1 MRGVESNGMMCS
13 CSELNIPLTFI
24 GNQVE
29 DGIMI
34 LGSEYEKNIGENI
47 GNILDIEDEI
57 YDFEITPNRPDCL
70 GILGIANELKC
81 AVNRKEKQNI
91 LIEKDDFEKIANIVE
106 KIDNIT
112 VNVESE
118 DVKRYMAVPLYN
130 VKNIE
135 TPKEIK
141 ERLQTMGVNPKGNIL
156 VDISNYIMFETGN
169 PTHIFDLDILNNIN
183 NDKNN
188 NNRDNELVVK
198 IANNSGKIE
207 LLNDE
212 ELELSEDLTISVAD
226 ENLALVGVMGGK
238 DSGVNENTKNILIE
252 IATFERKKIRDTSR
266 KYNVRT
272 ESSARFE
279 KKLSPRLPELAFLR
293 MITLMKELGVIDDNS
308 FENGKINV
316 IDYIREDVRENFEN
330 EQNTLINFNSDDINK
345 VLGMN
350 ISEEKMIEILT
361 ELGFKKHNGETSV
374 LVKPYIREDIER
386 KEDLAEE
393 VIRFYGYDN
402 LNETLPKVERG
413 NIYKANDKDLSV
425 ITKDIR
431 NILKIEGYN
440 QIITYGFI
448 SKDDLLKLEKT
459 EEEIEKESIYVLNKL
474 SSDYEIM
481 RNTHIPSIL
490 KTVSYNERMQND
502 NLKLYEIAAVFKEK
516 ENLEYNKELKEETIL
531 TICRTSNK
539 KLINFDSAGSKMN
552 YQESDIYLLKKDA
565 EKILHY
571 IGINKF
577 NIVKDENNSILH
589 AGQTIDY
596 MIGNKK
602 IATLGKVKK
611 QILNNFDVTE
621 DTYICEINI
630 TDIIR
635 YISKNRKYNQ
645 FSKYPKVTRDLSIIV
660 DKNIEYDKIRNIVKK
675 QAGNILENIEL
686 FDIYVFEK
694 GLLEYNNK
702 KSVSISMVFRD
713 SKKTL
718 EENIIVDTMDKILKG
733 LEKEVGAVR
742 R

>member
-1 MRGVESNGMMCS
+1 
-13 CSELNIPLTFI
+13 
-24 GNQVE
+24 
-29 DGIMI
+29 MI
-34 LGSEYEKNIGENI
+34 LGNEYEKNIGENI

-81 AVNRKEKQNI
+81 AINREEKENI
-91 LIEKDDFEKIANIVE
+91 LIKKGDFEKVANVVE
-106 KIDNIT
+106 KIDNII

-118 DVKRYMAVPLYN
+118 DVKRYLAIPLYN

-156 VDISNYIMFETGN
+156 VDISNYIMFQTGN
-169 PTHIFDLDILNNIN
+169 PTHIFDVDILNNIN
-183 NDKNN
+183 NDKNSN
-188 NNRDNELVVK
+188 NELVVK

-212 ELELSEDLTISVAD
+212 KLELSDDLTISVD
-226 ENLALVGVMGGK
+226 GENLALVGIMGGK
-238 DSGVNENTKNILIE
+238 NSGVNENTKNILIE

-272 ESSARFE
+272 ESSSRFE

-293 MITLMKELGVIDDNS
+293 MITLMKDLGVID
-308 FENGKINV
+308 ENVFKSGKISV
-316 IDYIREDVRENFEN
+316 IDYIRKDVKENFEN
-330 EQNTLINFNSDDINK
+330 KQNTLINFSSGDINK
-345 VLGMN
+345 VLGMD
-350 ISEEKMIEILT
+350 ITEEEMLDILT
-361 ELGFKKHNGETSV
+361 NLGFEKYEGKNNI

-413 NIYKANDKDLSV
+413 NIYKGNDKDLSV

-448 SKDDLLKLEKT
+448 SKEDLLKLEKT

-539 KLINFDSAGSKMN
+539 KMINFESAGSKMN
-552 YQESDIYLLKKDA
+552 YQEADIYLLKKDA

-602 IATLGKVKK
+602 IATL
-611 QILNNFDVTE
+611 
-621 DTYICEINI
+621 
-630 TDIIR
+630 R
-635 YISKNRKYNQ
+635 
-645 FSKYPKVTRDLSIIV
+645 
-660 DKNIEYDKIRNIVKK
+660 
-675 QAGNILENIEL
+675 
-686 FDIYVFEK
+686 
-694 GLLEYNNK
+694 
-702 KSVSISMVFRD
+702 
-713 SKKTL
+713 
-718 EENIIVDTMDKILKG
+718 
-733 LEKEVGAVR
+733 
-742 R
+742 

>member
-1 MRGVESNGMMCS
+1 
-13 CSELNIPLTFI
+13 
-24 GNQVE
+24 
-29 DGIMI
+29 MI
-34 LGSEYEKNIGENI
+34 LGNEYEKNIGENI

-81 AVNRKEKQNI
+81 AINREEKENI
-91 LIEKDDFEKIANIVE
+91 LIKKGDFEKVANVVE
-106 KIDNIT
+106 KIDNII

-118 DVKRYMAVPLYN
+118 DVKRYLAIPLYN

-183 NDKNN
+183 NDKNSN
-188 NNRDNELVVK
+188 NELVVK

-212 ELELSEDLTISVAD
+212 KLELSDDLTISVNG
-226 ENLALVGVMGGK
+226 ENLALVGIMGGK
-238 DSGVNENTKNILIE
+238 NSGVNENTKNILIE

-272 ESSARFE
+272 ESSSRFE

-293 MITLMKELGVIDDNS
+293 MITLMKDLGVID
-308 FENGKINV
+308 ENVFKSGKISV
-316 IDYIREDVRENFEN
+316 IDYIRKDVKENFEN
-330 EQNTLINFNSDDINK
+330 KQNTLINFSSGDINK
-345 VLGMN
+345 VLGMD
-350 ISEEKMIEILT
+350 ITEEEMLDILT
-361 ELGFKKHNGETSV
+361 KLGFEKYNGETSI

-402 LNETLPKVERG
+402 LKETLPKLERG
-413 NIYKANDKDLSV
+413 NIYKGNDKDLSV

-448 SKDDLLKLEKT
+448 SKEDLLKLEKI
-459 EEEIEKESIYVLNKL
+459 EEEIERESIYVLNKL

-516 ENLEYNKELKEETIL
+516 ENLEDNKELKEETIL

-539 KLINFDSAGSKMN
+539 KLINFDSTGSKMN

-602 IATLGKVKK
+602 IATL
-611 QILNNFDVTE
+611 
-621 DTYICEINI
+621 
-630 TDIIR
+630 R
-635 YISKNRKYNQ
+635 
-645 FSKYPKVTRDLSIIV
+645 
-660 DKNIEYDKIRNIVKK
+660 
-675 QAGNILENIEL
+675 
-686 FDIYVFEK
+686 
-694 GLLEYNNK
+694 
-702 KSVSISMVFRD
+702 
-713 SKKTL
+713 
-718 EENIIVDTMDKILKG
+718 
-733 LEKEVGAVR
+733 
-742 R
+742 

>member
-1 MRGVESNGMMCS
+1 
-13 CSELNIPLTFI
+13 
-24 GNQVE
+24 
-29 DGIMI
+29 MI
-34 LGSEYEKNIGENI
+34 LGNEYEKNIGENI

-81 AVNRKEKQNI
+81 AINREEKENI
-91 LIEKDDFEKIANIVE
+91 LIKKGDFEKVANVVE
-106 KIDNIT
+106 KIDNII

-118 DVKRYMAVPLYN
+118 DVKRYLAIPLYN

-183 NDKNN
+183 NDKNSN
-188 NNRDNELVVK
+188 NELVVK

-212 ELELSEDLTISVAD
+212 KLELSDDLTISVNG
-226 ENLALVGVMGGK
+226 ENLALVGIMGGK
-238 DSGVNENTKNILIE
+238 NSGVNENTKNILIE

-272 ESSARFE
+272 ESSSRFE

-293 MITLMKELGVIDDNS
+293 MITLMKDLGVID
-308 FENGKINV
+308 ENVFKSGKISV
-316 IDYIREDVRENFEN
+316 IDYIRKDVKENFEN
-330 EQNTLINFNSDDINK
+330 KQNTLINFSSGDINK
-345 VLGMN
+345 VLGMD
-350 ISEEKMIEILT
+350 ITEEEMLDILT
-361 ELGFKKHNGETSV
+361 KLGFEKYNGETSI

-402 LNETLPKVERG
+402 LKETLPKLERG
-413 NIYKANDKDLSV
+413 NIYKGNDKDLSV

-448 SKDDLLKLEKT
+448 SKEDLLKLEKT

-552 YQESDIYLLKKDA
+552 YQEADIYLLKKDA

-602 IATLGKVKK
+602 IATL
-611 QILNNFDVTE
+611 
-621 DTYICEINI
+621 
-630 TDIIR
+630 R
-635 YISKNRKYNQ
+635 
-645 FSKYPKVTRDLSIIV
+645 
-660 DKNIEYDKIRNIVKK
+660 
-675 QAGNILENIEL
+675 
-686 FDIYVFEK
+686 
-694 GLLEYNNK
+694 
-702 KSVSISMVFRD
+702 
-713 SKKTL
+713 
-718 EENIIVDTMDKILKG
+718 
-733 LEKEVGAVR
+733 
-742 R
+742 

>member
-1 MRGVESNGMMCS
+1 MMCS

-91 LIEKDDFEKIANIVE
+91 LIEKGDFEKVANVVE

-183 NDKNN
+183 NDKNSN
-188 NNRDNELVVK
+188 NGDNELVVK

-212 ELELSEDLTISVAD
+212 KLELSDDLTISVNG
-226 ENLALVGVMGGK
+226 ENLALVGIMGGK

-272 ESSARFE
+272 ESSSRFE

-293 MITLMKELGVIDDNS
+293 MITLMKELGVIDKNS

-316 IDYIREDVRENFEN
+316 IDYIKEDIKENFEN

-345 VLGMN
+345 ILGMN
-350 ISEEKMIEILT
+350 ISEEKMIDILT

-490 KTVSYNERMQND
+490 KTASYNERMQND

-635 YISKNRKYNQ
+635 YMSKNKKYNPIT
-645 FSKYPKVTRDLSIIV
+645 KYPKVTRDLSIVV
-660 DKNIEYDKIRNIVKK
+660 DKDLEYDRIRNIVKK
-675 QAGNILENIEL
+675 QAGSILENIEL
-686 FDIYVFEK
+686 FDIYVFDK
-694 GLLEYNNK
+694 GLLEYNYK

-718 EENIIVDTMDKILKG
+718 EEQVIVDTMDKILKG

>member
-1 MRGVESNGMMCS
+1 
-13 CSELNIPLTFI
+13 
-24 GNQVE
+24 
-29 DGIMI
+29 MI
-34 LGSEYEKNIGENI
+34 LGNEYEKNIGENI

-81 AVNRKEKQNI
+81 AINREEKENI
-91 LIEKDDFEKIANIVE
+91 LIKKGDFEKVANVVE
-106 KIDNIT
+106 KIDTII

-118 DVKRYMAVPLYN
+118 DVKRYLAIPLYN

-169 PTHIFDLDILNNIN
+169 PTHIFDLDVLNNIN
-183 NDKNN
+183 NDKNSN
-188 NNRDNELVVK
+188 NELVVK

-207 LLNDE
+207 LLNNE
-212 ELELSEDLTISVAD
+212 KLELSDDLTISVNG
-226 ENLALVGVMGGK
+226 ENLSLVGIMGGK
-238 DSGVNENTKNILIE
+238 NSGVNENTKNILIE

-272 ESSARFE
+272 ESSSRFE

-293 MITLMKELGVIDDNS
+293 MITLMKDLGVIDENV
-308 FENGKINV
+308 FEGGKISV
-316 IDYIREDVRENFEN
+316 IDYIRKDVKENFEN
-330 EQNTLINFNSDDINK
+330 KQNTLINFSSGDINK
-345 VLGMN
+345 VLGMD
-350 ISEEKMIEILT
+350 ITEEEMLDILT
-361 ELGFKKHNGETSV
+361 KLGFEKYEGKNNI

-402 LNETLPKVERG
+402 LKETLPKLERG
-413 NIYKANDKDLSV
+413 NIYKGNDKDLSV

-448 SKDDLLKLEKT
+448 SKEDLLKLEKT

-539 KLINFDSAGSKMN
+539 KMINFESAGSKMN
-552 YQESDIYLLKKDA
+552 YQEADIYLLKKDS

-602 IATLGKVKK
+602 IATL
-611 QILNNFDVTE
+611 
-621 DTYICEINI
+621 
-630 TDIIR
+630 R
-635 YISKNRKYNQ
+635 
-645 FSKYPKVTRDLSIIV
+645 
-660 DKNIEYDKIRNIVKK
+660 
-675 QAGNILENIEL
+675 
-686 FDIYVFEK
+686 
-694 GLLEYNNK
+694 
-702 KSVSISMVFRD
+702 
-713 SKKTL
+713 
-718 EENIIVDTMDKILKG
+718 
-733 LEKEVGAVR
+733 
-742 R
+742 

>member
-1 MRGVESNGMMCS
+1 
-13 CSELNIPLTFI
+13 
-24 GNQVE
+24 
-29 DGIMI
+29 MI
-34 LGSEYEKNIGENI
+34 LGPEYEKNIGENI

-91 LIEKDDFEKIANIVE
+91 LIEKDDFEKVANIVE
-106 KIDNIT
+106 KIDNII

-169 PTHIFDLDILNNIN
+169 PTHIFDLDILNSIN
-183 NDKNN
+183 NDKNSN
-188 NNRDNELVVK
+188 NELVVK

-212 ELELSEDLTISVAD
+212 KLELSDDLTISVNG
-226 ENLALVGVMGGK
+226 ENLALVGIMGGK
-238 DSGVNENTKNILIE
+238 NSGVNENTKNILIE

-272 ESSARFE
+272 ESSSRFE

-448 SKDDLLKLEKT
+448 SKEDLLKLEKT

-635 YISKNRKYNQ
+635 YISKNKKYNPIT
-645 FSKYPKVTRDLSIIV
+645 KYPKVTRDLSIVV
-660 DKNIEYDKIRNIVKK
+660 DKDLEYDKIRNIVKK
-675 QAGNILENIEL
+675 QAGSILENIEL
-686 FDIYVFEK
+686 FDIYVFDK
-694 GLLEYNNK
+694 GLLEYNHK

-718 EENIIVDTMDKILKG
+718 EEQVIVDTMDKILKG

>member
-1 MRGVESNGMMCS
+1 
-13 CSELNIPLTFI
+13 
-24 GNQVE
+24 
-29 DGIMI
+29 MI
-34 LGSEYEKNIGENI
+34 LGNEYEKNIGENI

-81 AVNRKEKQNI
+81 AINREEKENI
-91 LIEKDDFEKIANIVE
+91 LIKKGDFEKVANVVE
-106 KIDNIT
+106 KIENII

-118 DVKRYMAVPLYN
+118 DVKRYLAIPLYN

-183 NDKNN
+183 NDKNSN
-188 NNRDNELVVK
+188 NELVVK

-212 ELELSEDLTISVAD
+212 KLELSDDLTISVNG
-226 ENLALVGVMGGK
+226 ENLALVGIMGGK
-238 DSGVNENTKNILIE
+238 NSGVNENTKNILIE

-272 ESSARFE
+272 ESSSRFE

-293 MITLMKELGVIDDNS
+293 MITLMKDLGVID
-308 FENGKINV
+308 ENVFKSGKISV
-316 IDYIREDVRENFEN
+316 IDYIRKDVKENFEN
-330 EQNTLINFNSDDINK
+330 KQNTLINFSSGDINK
-345 VLGMN
+345 VLGMD
-350 ISEEKMIEILT
+350 ITEEEMLDILT
-361 ELGFKKHNGETSV
+361 NLGFEKYEGKNNI

-413 NIYKANDKDLSV
+413 NIYKGNDKDLSV

-448 SKDDLLKLEKT
+448 SKEDLLKLEKT

-539 KLINFDSAGSKMN
+539 KMINFESAGSKMN
-552 YQESDIYLLKKDA
+552 YQEADIYLLKKDA

-602 IATLGKVKK
+602 IATL
-611 QILNNFDVTE
+611 
-621 DTYICEINI
+621 
-630 TDIIR
+630 R
-635 YISKNRKYNQ
+635 
-645 FSKYPKVTRDLSIIV
+645 
-660 DKNIEYDKIRNIVKK
+660 
-675 QAGNILENIEL
+675 
-686 FDIYVFEK
+686 
-694 GLLEYNNK
+694 
-702 KSVSISMVFRD
+702 
-713 SKKTL
+713 
-718 EENIIVDTMDKILKG
+718 
-733 LEKEVGAVR
+733 
-742 R
+742 

>member
-1 MRGVESNGMMCS
+1 
-13 CSELNIPLTFI
+13 
-24 GNQVE
+24 
-29 DGIMI
+29 MI
-34 LGSEYEKNIGENI
+34 LGNEYEKNIGENI

-81 AVNRKEKQNI
+81 AINREEKENI
-91 LIEKDDFEKIANIVE
+91 LIKKGDFEKVANVVE
-106 KIDNIT
+106 KIDNII

-118 DVKRYMAVPLYN
+118 DVKRYLAIPLYN

-183 NDKNN
+183 NDKNSN
-188 NNRDNELVVK
+188 NELVVK

-212 ELELSEDLTISVAD
+212 KLELSDDLTISVD
-226 ENLALVGVMGGK
+226 GENLALVGIMGGK
-238 DSGVNENTKNILIE
+238 NSGVNENTKNILIE

-272 ESSARFE
+272 ESSSRFE

-293 MITLMKELGVIDDNS
+293 MITLMKDLGVIDENV
-308 FENGKINV
+308 FEGGKISV
-316 IDYIREDVRENFEN
+316 IDYIREDVKENFEN
-330 EQNTLINFNSDDINK
+330 KQNTLINFSSGDINK
-345 VLGMN
+345 VLGMD
-350 ISEEKMIEILT
+350 ITEEEMLDILT
-361 ELGFKKHNGETSV
+361 NLGFEKYEGKNNI

-402 LNETLPKVERG
+402 LKETLPKLERG
-413 NIYKANDKDLSV
+413 NIYKGNDKDLSV

-448 SKDDLLKLEKT
+448 SKEDLLKLEKT

-539 KLINFDSAGSKMN
+539 KMINFESAGSKMN
-552 YQESDIYLLKKDA
+552 YQEADIYLLKKDA

-602 IATLGKVKK
+602 IATL
-611 QILNNFDVTE
+611 
-621 DTYICEINI
+621 
-630 TDIIR
+630 R
-635 YISKNRKYNQ
+635 
-645 FSKYPKVTRDLSIIV
+645 
-660 DKNIEYDKIRNIVKK
+660 
-675 QAGNILENIEL
+675 
-686 FDIYVFEK
+686 
-694 GLLEYNNK
+694 
-702 KSVSISMVFRD
+702 
-713 SKKTL
+713 
-718 EENIIVDTMDKILKG
+718 
-733 LEKEVGAVR
+733 
-742 R
+742 

>member
-1 MRGVESNGMMCS
+1 
-13 CSELNIPLTFI
+13 
-24 GNQVE
+24 
-29 DGIMI
+29 MI
-34 LGSEYEKNIGENI
+34 LGPEYKKNIGENI

-70 GILGIANELKC
+70 GIIGIANELKC
-81 AVNRKEKQNI
+81 AVNKKEKQNI
-91 LIEKDDFEKIANIVE
+91 LIEKGDFEKVANVVE
-106 KIDNIT
+106 KIDNII

-183 NDKNN
+183 NDTNSN
-188 NNRDNELVVK
+188 NELVVK
-198 IANNSGKIE
+198 IANNNGKIE

-212 ELELSEDLTISVAD
+212 ELELSDDLTISVAG

-293 MITLMKELGVIDDNS
+293 MITLMKKLGVIDDNS

-316 IDYIREDVRENFEN
+316 IDYIREDLRENFEN
-330 EQNTLINFNSDDINK
+330 EQNTLINFNSNDINK
-345 VLGMN
+345 ILGMN

-431 NILKIEGYN
+431 NLLKIEGYN

-490 KTVSYNERMQND
+490 RTVSYNERMQND

-552 YQESDIYLLKKDA
+552 YQESDIYLLKKDV

-589 AGQTIDY
+589 AGQKIDY

-635 YISKNRKYNQ
+635 YISKNKKYNPIT
-645 FSKYPKVTRDLSIIV
+645 KYPKVTRDLSIVV
-660 DKNIEYDKIRNIVKK
+660 DKDLEYDKIRNIVKK
-675 QAGNILENIEL
+675 QAGSILENIEL
-686 FDIYVFEK
+686 FDIYVFDK
-694 GLLEYNNK
+694 GLLEYNHK

-718 EENIIVDTMDKILKG
+718 EEQVIVDTMDKILKG

>member
-1 MRGVESNGMMCS
+1 
-13 CSELNIPLTFI
+13 
-24 GNQVE
+24 
-29 DGIMI
+29 MI
-34 LGSEYEKNIGENI
+34 LGNEYEKNIGENI

-81 AVNRKEKQNI
+81 AINREEKENI
-91 LIEKDDFEKIANIVE
+91 LIKKGDFEKVANVVE
-106 KIDNIT
+106 KIDNII

-118 DVKRYMAVPLYN
+118 DVKRYLAIPLYN

-183 NDKNN
+183 NDKNSN
-188 NNRDNELVVK
+188 NGDNELVVK

-212 ELELSEDLTISVAD
+212 KLELSDDLTISVNG
-226 ENLALVGVMGGK
+226 ENLALVGIMGGK
-238 DSGVNENTKNILIE
+238 NSGVNENTKNILIE

-293 MITLMKELGVIDDNS
+293 MITLMKDLGVIDENV
-308 FENGKINV
+308 FEGGKISV
-316 IDYIREDVRENFEN
+316 IDYIRKDVKENFEN
-330 EQNTLINFNSDDINK
+330 KQNTLINFISGDINK
-345 VLGMN
+345 VLGMD
-350 ISEEKMIEILT
+350 ITEEEMLDILT
-361 ELGFKKHNGETSV
+361 KLGFEKYNGETSI

-402 LNETLPKVERG
+402 LKETLPKLERG
-413 NIYKANDKDLSV
+413 NIYKGNDKDLSV

-448 SKDDLLKLEKT
+448 SKEDLLKLEKT

-602 IATLGKVKK
+602 IATL
-611 QILNNFDVTE
+611 
-621 DTYICEINI
+621 
-630 TDIIR
+630 
-635 YISKNRKYNQ
+635 RK
-645 FSKYPKVTRDLSIIV
+645 
-660 DKNIEYDKIRNIVKK
+660 
-675 QAGNILENIEL
+675 
-686 FDIYVFEK
+686 
-694 GLLEYNNK
+694 
-702 KSVSISMVFRD
+702 
-713 SKKTL
+713 SKKT
-718 EENIIVDTMDKILKG
+718 NIK
-733 LEKEVGAVR
+733 
-742 R
+742 

>member
-1 MRGVESNGMMCS
+1 
-13 CSELNIPLTFI
+13 
-24 GNQVE
+24 
-29 DGIMI
+29 MI
-34 LGSEYEKNIGENI
+34 LGNKYEKNIGENI

-70 GILGIANELKC
+70 GILGIANELRC
-81 AVNRKEKQNI
+81 AINREEKENI
-91 LIEKDDFEKIANIVE
+91 LIKKGDFEKVANVVE
-106 KIDNIT
+106 KIDNII

-118 DVKRYMAVPLYN
+118 DVKRYLAIPLHN

-169 PTHIFDLDILNNIN
+169 PTHIFDLDILNKIHNEKNDN
-183 NDKNN
+183 NKL
-188 NNRDNELVVK
+188 EIK

-212 ELELSEDLTISVAD
+212 KLELSDDLTISVNG
-226 ENLALVGVMGGK
+226 ENLALVGIMGGK
-238 DSGVNENTKNILIE
+238 NSGVNENTKNILIE

-272 ESSARFE
+272 ESSSRFE

-293 MITLMKELGVIDDNS
+293 MITLMKDLGVIDENV
-308 FENGKINV
+308 FEGGKISV
-316 IDYIREDVRENFEN
+316 IDYIRKDVKENFEN
-330 EQNTLINFNSDDINK
+330 KQNTLINFSSGDINK
-345 VLGMN
+345 VLGMD
-350 ISEEKMIEILT
+350 ITEEEMLDILT
-361 ELGFKKHNGETSV
+361 KLGFEKYEGKNNI

-402 LNETLPKVERG
+402 LKETLPKLERG
-413 NIYKANDKDLSV
+413 NIYKGNDKDLSV

-448 SKDDLLKLEKT
+448 SKEDLLKLEKT

-539 KLINFDSAGSKMN
+539 KMINFESAGSKMN
-552 YQESDIYLLKKDA
+552 YQEADIYLLKKDA

-602 IATLGKVKK
+602 IATL
-611 QILNNFDVTE
+611 
-621 DTYICEINI
+621 
-630 TDIIR
+630 R
-635 YISKNRKYNQ
+635 
-645 FSKYPKVTRDLSIIV
+645 
-660 DKNIEYDKIRNIVKK
+660 
-675 QAGNILENIEL
+675 
-686 FDIYVFEK
+686 
-694 GLLEYNNK
+694 
-702 KSVSISMVFRD
+702 
-713 SKKTL
+713 
-718 EENIIVDTMDKILKG
+718 
-733 LEKEVGAVR
+733 
-742 R
+742 

>member
-1 MRGVESNGMMCS
+1 MMCS
-13 CSELNIPLTFI
+13 CSELNIPLTLI

-34 LGSEYEKNIGENI
+34 LGNEYEKNIGENI
-47 GNILDIEDEI
+47 GNILNIEDEI

-91 LIEKDDFEKIANIVE
+91 LIEKGDFEKVANVVE
-106 KIDNIT
+106 KIDNII

-169 PTHIFDLDILNNIN
+169 PTHIFDLDILNSIN
-183 NDKNN
+183 NDKNSN
-188 NNRDNELVVK
+188 NELVVK
-198 IANNSGKIE
+198 IANNNGKIE

-212 ELELSEDLTISVAD
+212 ELELSDDLTISVAG

-293 MITLMKELGVIDDNS
+293 MITLMKKLGVIDENS

-316 IDYIREDVRENFEN
+316 IDYIREDVKENFEN
-330 EQNTLINFNSDDINK
+330 KQNTLINFSSDDINK

-350 ISEEKMIEILT
+350 ISEEKMIDILT
-361 ELGFKKHNGETSV
+361 ELGFKKYNGETSI

-413 NIYKANDKDLSV
+413 NIYKGNDKDLSV

-635 YISKNRKYNQ
+635 YMSKNKKYNPIT
-645 FSKYPKVTRDLSIIV
+645 KYPKVTRDLSIVV
-660 DKNIEYDKIRNIVKK
+660 DKDLEYDRIKNIVKK

-686 FDIYVFEK
+686 FDIYVFDK
-694 GLLEYNNK
+694 GLLEYNHK

-718 EENIIVDTMDKILKG
+718 EEQVIVDTMDKILKG

>member
-1 MRGVESNGMMCS
+1 
-13 CSELNIPLTFI
+13 
-24 GNQVE
+24 
-29 DGIMI
+29 MI
-34 LGSEYEKNIGENI
+34 LGNEYEKNIGENI

-81 AVNRKEKQNI
+81 AINREEKENI
-91 LIEKDDFEKIANIVE
+91 LIKKGDFEKVANVVE
-106 KIDNIT
+106 KIENII

-118 DVKRYMAVPLYN
+118 DVKRYLAIPLYN

-183 NDKNN
+183 NDKNSN
-188 NNRDNELVVK
+188 NELVVK

-212 ELELSEDLTISVAD
+212 KLELSDDLTISVNG
-226 ENLALVGVMGGK
+226 ENLALVGIMGGK
-238 DSGVNENTKNILIE
+238 NSGVNENTKNILIE

-293 MITLMKELGVIDDNS
+293 MITLMKDLGVIDENV
-308 FENGKINV
+308 FESGKISA
-316 IDYIREDVRENFEN
+316 IDYIRKDVKENFEN
-330 EQNTLINFNSDDINK
+330 KQNTLINFSSDDINK
-345 VLGMN
+345 VLGMD
-350 ISEEKMIEILT
+350 ITEEKMLDILT
-361 ELGFKKHNGETSV
+361 NLGFEKYEGKNNI

-402 LNETLPKVERG
+402 LKETLPKLERG
-413 NIYKANDKDLSV
+413 NIYKGNDKDLSV

-448 SKDDLLKLEKT
+448 SKEDLLKLEKT

-539 KLINFDSAGSKMN
+539 KMINFDSAGSKMN
-552 YQESDIYLLKKDA
+552 YQEADIYLLKKDA

-630 TDIIR
+630 TDILR
-635 YISKNRKYNQ
+635 YISKNRKYTQ
-645 FSKYPKVTRDLSIIV
+645 ITKYPKVTRDLSIVV
-660 DKNIEYDKIRNIVKK
+660 DKNLEYDKIRNIVKK
-675 QAGNILENIEL
+675 QAGSILENVEL
-686 FDIYVFEK
+686 FDIYVFDK
-694 GLLEYNNK
+694 ILGEYKDK

-718 EENIIVDTMDKILKG
+718 EEQVIVDTMDKILKG

>member
-1 MRGVESNGMMCS
+1 
-13 CSELNIPLTFI
+13 
-24 GNQVE
+24 
-29 DGIMI
+29 MI
-34 LGSEYEKNIGENI
+34 LGNEYEKNIGENI

-81 AVNRKEKQNI
+81 AINREEKENI
-91 LIEKDDFEKIANIVE
+91 LIKKGDFEKVANVVE
-106 KIDNIT
+106 KIDNII

-118 DVKRYMAVPLYN
+118 DVKRYLAIPLYN

-169 PTHIFDLDILNNIN
+169 PTHIFDLDVLNNIN
-183 NDKNN
+183 NDKNSN
-188 NNRDNELVVK
+188 NELVVK

-207 LLNDE
+207 LLNNE
-212 ELELSEDLTISVAD
+212 KLELSDDLTISVNG
-226 ENLALVGVMGGK
+226 ENLALVGIMGGK
-238 DSGVNENTKNILIE
+238 NSGVNENTKNILIE

-272 ESSARFE
+272 ESSSRFE

-293 MITLMKELGVIDDNS
+293 MITLMKDLGVIDENV
-308 FENGKINV
+308 FEGGKISV
-316 IDYIREDVRENFEN
+316 IDYIRKDVKENFEN
-330 EQNTLINFNSDDINK
+330 KQNTLINFSSGDINK
-345 VLGMN
+345 VLGMD
-350 ISEEKMIEILT
+350 ITEEEMLDILT
-361 ELGFKKHNGETSV
+361 KLGFEKYEGKNNI

-402 LNETLPKVERG
+402 LKETLPKLERG
-413 NIYKANDKDLSV
+413 NIYKGNDKDLSV

-448 SKDDLLKLEKT
+448 SKEDLLKLEKT

-539 KLINFDSAGSKMN
+539 KMINFESAGSKMN
-552 YQESDIYLLKKDA
+552 YQEADIYLLKKDS

-602 IATLGKVKK
+602 IATL
-611 QILNNFDVTE
+611 
-621 DTYICEINI
+621 
-630 TDIIR
+630 R
-635 YISKNRKYNQ
+635 
-645 FSKYPKVTRDLSIIV
+645 
-660 DKNIEYDKIRNIVKK
+660 
-675 QAGNILENIEL
+675 
-686 FDIYVFEK
+686 
-694 GLLEYNNK
+694 
-702 KSVSISMVFRD
+702 
-713 SKKTL
+713 
-718 EENIIVDTMDKILKG
+718 
-733 LEKEVGAVR
+733 
-742 R
+742 

>member
-1 MRGVESNGMMCS
+1 
-13 CSELNIPLTFI
+13 
-24 GNQVE
+24 
-29 DGIMI
+29 MI
-34 LGSEYEKNIGENI
+34 LGNEYEKNIGENI

-81 AVNRKEKQNI
+81 AINREEKENI
-91 LIEKDDFEKIANIVE
+91 LIKKGDFEKVANVVE
-106 KIDNIT
+106 KIDNII

-118 DVKRYMAVPLYN
+118 DVKRYLAIPLYN

-183 NDKNN
+183 NDKNSN
-188 NNRDNELVVK
+188 NELVVK

-212 ELELSEDLTISVAD
+212 KLELSDDLTISVNG
-226 ENLALVGVMGGK
+226 ENLALVGIMGGK
-238 DSGVNENTKNILIE
+238 NSGVNENTKNILIE

-272 ESSARFE
+272 ESSSRFE

-293 MITLMKELGVIDDNS
+293 MITLMKDLGVID
-308 FENGKINV
+308 ENVFKSGKISV
-316 IDYIREDVRENFEN
+316 IDYIRKDVKENFEN
-330 EQNTLINFNSDDINK
+330 KQNTLINFSSGDINK
-345 VLGMN
+345 VLGMD
-350 ISEEKMIEILT
+350 ITEEEMLDILT
-361 ELGFKKHNGETSV
+361 KLGFEKYNGETSI

-402 LNETLPKVERG
+402 LKETLPKLERG
-413 NIYKANDKDLSV
+413 NIYKGNDKDLSV

-448 SKDDLLKLEKT
+448 SKEDLLKLEKI

-602 IATLGKVKK
+602 IATL
-611 QILNNFDVTE
+611 
-621 DTYICEINI
+621 
-630 TDIIR
+630 R
-635 YISKNRKYNQ
+635 
-645 FSKYPKVTRDLSIIV
+645 
-660 DKNIEYDKIRNIVKK
+660 
-675 QAGNILENIEL
+675 
-686 FDIYVFEK
+686 
-694 GLLEYNNK
+694 
-702 KSVSISMVFRD
+702 
-713 SKKTL
+713 
-718 EENIIVDTMDKILKG
+718 
-733 LEKEVGAVR
+733 
-742 R
+742 

>member
-1 MRGVESNGMMCS
+1 
-13 CSELNIPLTFI
+13 
-24 GNQVE
+24 
-29 DGIMI
+29 MI
-34 LGSEYEKNIGENI
+34 LGNEYEKNIGENI

-81 AVNRKEKQNI
+81 AINREEKENI
-91 LIEKDDFEKIANIVE
+91 LIKKGDFEKVANVVE
-106 KIDNIT
+106 KIDNII

-118 DVKRYMAVPLYN
+118 DVKRYLAIPLYN

-169 PTHIFDLDILNNIN
+169 PTHIFDLDVLNNIN
-183 NDKNN
+183 
-188 NNRDNELVVK
+188 NELVVK

-212 ELELSEDLTISVAD
+212 KLELSDDLTISVD
-226 ENLALVGVMGGK
+226 GENLALVGIMGGK
-238 DSGVNENTKNILIE
+238 NSGVNENTKNILIE

-272 ESSARFE
+272 ESSSRFE

-293 MITLMKELGVIDDNS
+293 MITLMKDLGVIDENV
-308 FENGKINV
+308 FEGGKISV
-316 IDYIREDVRENFEN
+316 IDYIRKDVKENFEN
-330 EQNTLINFNSDDINK
+330 KQNTLINFSSDDINK
-345 VLGMN
+345 VLGMD
-350 ISEEKMIEILT
+350 ITEEKMLDILT
-361 ELGFKKHNGETSV
+361 NLGFEKYEGKNNI

-402 LNETLPKVERG
+402 LKETLPKLERG
-413 NIYKANDKDLSV
+413 NIYKSNDKDLSV

-448 SKDDLLKLEKT
+448 SKEDLLKLEKI

-539 KLINFDSAGSKMN
+539 KMINFESAGSKMN
-552 YQESDIYLLKKDA
+552 YQEADIYLLKKDA

-602 IATLGKVKK
+602 IATL
-611 QILNNFDVTE
+611 
-621 DTYICEINI
+621 
-630 TDIIR
+630 R
-635 YISKNRKYNQ
+635 
-645 FSKYPKVTRDLSIIV
+645 
-660 DKNIEYDKIRNIVKK
+660 
-675 QAGNILENIEL
+675 
-686 FDIYVFEK
+686 
-694 GLLEYNNK
+694 
-702 KSVSISMVFRD
+702 
-713 SKKTL
+713 
-718 EENIIVDTMDKILKG
+718 
-733 LEKEVGAVR
+733 
-742 R
+742 